1 MSPWSD
7 LLRLELFFFFCI
19 SYMQNPFWEKKFM
32 FNIVFS
38 LTLREVQLAL
48 IISQMDTGIRF
59 SCSLMR

>member
-1 MSPWSD
+1 
-7 LLRLELFFFFCI
+7 
-19 SYMQNPFWEKKFM
+19 MQNPFWEKKFM